1 MMLKFDCNIRC
12 WECNRECEMKQ
23 VFEKLPEPIFNKII
37 MDSLKAGGGML
48 ITQGV
53 SRQKVDEEIKKM
65 AVTLSLSRKRYLQ
78 SYQQK

>member
-12 WECNRECEMKQ
+12 WECNRECEIKQ
-23 VFEKLPEPIFNKII
+23 LFEKLPEPIFNKII
-37 MDSLKAGGGML
+37 MDSLKAGGGIL

-65 AVTLSLSRKRYLQ
+65 AVTLSISRKKYLQ
-78 SYQQK
+78 KQKK

>member
-1 MMLKFDCNIRC
+1 
-12 WECNRECEMKQ
+12 
-23 VFEKLPEPIFNKII
+23 

-53 SRQKVDEEIKKM
+53 SRQNVDEEIKKM

>member
-12 WECNRECEMKQ
+12 WECTRECEIKQ
-23 VFEKLPEPIFNKII
+23 LFEKLPEPIFNKII
-37 MDSLKAGGGML
+37 MDSLKAGGGIL

-65 AVTLSLSRKRYLQ
+65 AVTLSISRKKYLQ
-78 SYQQK
+78 KQKK

>member
-1 MMLKFDCNIRC
+1 
-12 WECNRECEMKQ
+12 
-23 VFEKLPEPIFNKII
+23 

-65 AVTLSLSRKRYLQ
+65 AVALSISRKEYLQ
-78 SYQQK
+78 SRQK